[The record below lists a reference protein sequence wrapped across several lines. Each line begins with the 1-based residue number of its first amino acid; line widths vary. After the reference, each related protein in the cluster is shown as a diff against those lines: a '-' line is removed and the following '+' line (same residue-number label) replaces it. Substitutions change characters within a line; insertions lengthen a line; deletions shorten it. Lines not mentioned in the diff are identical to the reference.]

1 MSSST
6 EVPNQPAETPPPAA
20 APSGADAS
28 AEGADPDEGAV
39 GSLVE
44 EPAVGLPE
52 GKESAGSAVAEG
64 VAEGPGGDERADKDA
79 VAAQELDGK
88 PVAEPPRRLPD
99 YLRARKP
106 RRKVELAGSRPR
118 SGPCVFCKDEVDPA
132 DHAWCVRCKVFLHRD
147 CANELGRCP
156 TLGCNGDLLNYRRR
170 PLESAGHR
178 GITILGLTPG
188 QIAYWLVALGIPLF
202 LTRLAG
208 ELDGLIVLLSLAC
221 AFLLHI
227 AGFRAAVDWI
237 ADCLP
242 MPSFAGLR
250 SARDKAV
257 HRSRELGPGPQ

>member
-88 PVAEPPRRLPD
+88 PVAEPP
-99 YLRARKP
+99 
-106 RRKVELAGSRPR
+106 
-118 SGPCVFCKDEVDPA
+118 
-132 DHAWCVRCKVFLHRD
+132 
-147 CANELGRCP
+147 
-156 TLGCNGDLLNYRRR
+156 
-170 PLESAGHR
+170 
-178 GITILGLTPG
+178 
-188 QIAYWLVALGIPLF
+188 
-202 LTRLAG
+202 
-208 ELDGLIVLLSLAC
+208 
-221 AFLLHI
+221 
-227 AGFRAAVDWI
+227 
-237 ADCLP
+237 P
-242 MPSFAGLR
+242 MFSFE
-250 SARDKAV
+250 D
-257 HRSRELGPGPQ
+257 